1 MKRILYF
8 KNHHGIMLFLWGLFF
23 TASSLTFG
31 PVGNVALADNSP
43 QKKVQR
49 LKVLVNK
56 DGKTTTIDTTFNLA
70 DEKAVQVKVDSIL
83 KKVQIVGK
91 GDGKSIVH
99 MRNGAK
105 VVKMSKSSGN
115 NSTGGQQF
123 DIFIS
128 GDDST
133 GKSDEKR
140 IIYFGDN
147 GKMEF
152 SGDIDPNGLVPP
164 PPPPPPPLAQPTPL
178 QNYGNFHFGV
188 DPFSFDTKDESI
200 ISYEKKD
207 IGKGLE
213 KITII
218 RKKRVEK
225 EINKD
230 VEVKVEVSDDQKK

>member
-1 MKRILYF
+1 MKRIMYF
-8 KNHHGIMLFLWGLFF
+8 KNHYGTMLVFWGLFF
-23 TASSLTFG
+23 TASSFTFG
-31 PVGNVALADNSP
+31 PVGDVALADNGP
-43 QKKVQR
+43 QKKVIR
-49 LKVLVNK
+49 VKALVNK
-56 DGKTTTIDTTFNLA
+56 DGKTTSIDTTFNFA
-70 DEKAVQVKVDSIL
+70 DEKAVRVKVDSIL

-91 GDGKSIVH
+91 GDGKSVVH
-99 MRNGAK
+99 MHNGAK
-105 VVKMSKSSGN
+105 VVKLSKNSGN
-115 NSTGGQQF
+115 NSTSGQQF

-128 GDDST
+128 SDDST

-140 IIYFGDN
+140 IIYFGDK

-152 SGDIDPNGLVPP
+152 SGEMDPNGLVPP
-164 PPPPPPPLAQPTPL
+164 PPPPPLAPPTPIH
-178 QNYGNFHFGV
+178 NYGNFHFGV

-218 RKKRVEK
+218 RKKRVES

>member
-8 KNHHGIMLFLWGLFF
+8 KNNYGIMLVLWGLFF
-23 TASSLTFG
+23 TVSSFTFG
-31 PVGNVALADNSP
+31 PLGNVALADNSP

-49 LKVLVNK
+49 VKVFVNK
-56 DGKTTTIDTTFNLA
+56 DGKTTSIDTTFSLS

-91 GDGKSIVH
+91 SDGKSVVH
-99 MRNGAK
+99 MHNGAK
-105 VVKMSKSSGN
+105 VVKMSKSTGN

-128 GDDST
+128 SDDST

-147 GKMEF
+147 GKTEF
-152 SGDIDPNGLVPP
+152 SGNMYTDGMVPP
-164 PPPPPPPLAQPTPL
+164 PPPPPVPPLPQANHSYL
-178 QNYGNFHFGV
+178 QFGA

-218 RKKRVEK
+218 RKKRVEN
-225 EINKD
+225 ELNKD